1 MFIGKNDFNNTDKR
15 PQAGSKI
22 CKKNIFGLVS
32 FAPRIFKH
40 GLDKKIPR
48 NARSDCWY
56 SRSNVSVFGPNV
68 NIIIVVV
75 GPQHVGVLFTDAGM
89 QKLFDV
95 CHELRRMRIR
105 NSEIDF
111 FLSFAHNHKPNTHKT
126 VCWLH
131 PYSIQEY
138 NFVHKLQESKCF
150 N

>member
-32 FAPRIFKH
+32 FAPRIFKP
-40 GLDKKIPR
+40 GLDKNIPR

-111 FLSFAHNHKPNTHKT
+111 S
-126 VCWLH
+126 
-131 PYSIQEY
+131 
-138 NFVHKLQESKCF
+138 
-150 N
+150 